1 MSEADKQ
8 AGRES
13 VESSGA
19 TVANIQRTESGY
31 FDHMQSLR
39 ERIPVSDYLVEEETN
54 RLALI
59 TMAAISIG
67 FVVLF
72 PLTMFY
78 RFSFVVVAIYMV
90 VFAIITRLFYNKIII
105 PNESPEEWRD

>member
-1 MSEADKQ
+1 MSEADQQ

-39 ERIPVSDYLVEEETN
+39 DHIPVGEYLVDEATN

-78 RFSFVVVAIYMV
+78 QFSFVVVAVYMI
-90 VFAIITRLFYNKIII
+90 VFAIIARVFYNKVIV
-105 PNESPEEWRD
+105 PNEGPEDWRD